1 MSFSTI
7 EPYSFEWND
16 PKLIDCFVENG
27 MVIAK
32 SIFDPE
38 IIKKASDVCLIEYHK
53 NKDKYWEKL
62 PPKFQTSLTIGNL
75 ILEEKNSSVYLYL
88 KELPKEKL
96 FLDTLECL
104 LGKNISMLNG
114 FALLFNDP
122 DDYSNFTIRDLHQ
135 EMWSGSGV
143 NTILTWIPATK
154 IVPENA
160 LTVIPKSHLYGF
172 IPNRNR
178 KILPTEGIELD
189 QPIALTGFELGD
201 VIFFHSLL
209 LHGTAGNSNFVRL
222 ALSYEFKETFEKTTY
237 KEQERGHTSLR
248 NGPLTRI
255 RKTLAND
262 LYSQFRVYGGEAS
275 NKPPTKKELDQY

>member
-1 MSFSTI
+1 M
-7 EPYSFEWND
+7 
-16 PKLIDCFVENG
+16 
-27 MVIAK
+27 
-32 SIFDPE
+32 
-38 IIKKASDVCLIEYHK
+38 EYL
-53 NKDKYWEKL
+53 N
-62 PPKFQTSLTIGNL
+62 
-75 ILEEKNSSVYLYL
+75 
-88 KELPKEKL
+88 ELPKEKL
-96 FLDTLECL
+96 FLDTLERL
-104 LGKNISMLNG
+104 LGPNISILNE

-122 DDYSNFTIRDLHQ
+122 DDNGEFSIRNLHQ

-143 NTILTWIPATK
+143 NTILSFIPITK
-154 IVPENA
+154 IVPEN
-160 LTVIPKSHLYGF
+160 TIMVIPKSHLYGF

-178 KILPTEGIELD
+178 NVLPTEGIELD

-209 LHGTAGNSNFVRL
+209 LHGTSSNSNFVRL

-262 LYSQFRVYGGEAS
+262 LYSQFRVYGGETS
-275 NKPPTKKELDQY
+275 NKPPTKKELDEY